1 MVRKKRTS
9 AELTCTEEGCTGC
22 DGESQPP
29 ADPAAA
35 ARLLAIREANPA
47 TAIPCADSESVLFVD
62 RSTGL
67 TRIKRDVVQLAVWRR
82 PEIPP
87 FVRALSDP
95 SFSAADLPSF
105 KGVVTPS
112 DAARTLSHALRA
124 QEGRRRDALGAS
136 GALDAGQLDALVEDV
151 ARLVGL
157 FAKATGEEYVF
168 VRLEALEDNG
178 CVFWH
183 QDCVDFRLCATY
195 RGPCT
200 EFVAPEWSKAVLR
213 RRQADSKHAQSLMHT
228 DVALFKGRGED
239 HDATKLLDHPGIV
252 HRSPRIEA
260 AGICRSVLV
269 LDIPQPWMM
278 QDEDSHDEDDE
289 EDGEEEGEEESDEDD
304 DHHH

>member
-9 AELTCTEEGCTGC
+9 AELTCTDEGCTGC
-22 DGESQPP
+22 DADQAPV
-29 ADPAAA
+29 DPALAT
-35 ARLLAIREANPA
+35 RLLALREPNPA
-47 TAIPCADSESVLFVD
+47 SAIPCADSDSVVFVA

-67 TRIKRDVVQLAVWRR
+67 TQIKRDVVQLAVWRR

-151 ARLVGL
+151 ARLCQL
-157 FAKATGEEYVF
+157 FAKVSGEEYVF

-178 CVFWH
+178 CVFFH

-278 QDEDSHDEDDE
+278 QDDEDSHGEEDDSH
-289 EDGEEEGEEESDEDD
+289 DEEEGEEESEDD
-304 DHHH
+304 DEHHH

>member
-1 MVRKKRTS
+1 MVRKKRNS
-9 AELTCTEEGCTGC
+9 AELTCTEEGCIGC
-22 DGESQPP
+22 DGESKSPV
-29 ADPAAA
+29 DPAAA
-35 ARLLAIREANPA
+35 ARLLLVREPNPA
-47 TAIPCADSESVLFVD
+47 SAIPCADSESVLFVD

-112 DAARTLSHALRA
+112 DAARTLGQALRA

>member
-22 DGESQPP
+22 DGESPTP
-29 ADPAAA
+29 SDPATIK
-35 ARLLAIREANPA
+35 RLLAVREAKSGA
-47 TAIPCADSESVLFVD
+47 AIPCAESESVLFVA

-112 DAARTLSHALRA
+112 DAARTLGQALRA

-289 EDGEEEGEEESDEDD
+289 EDGEEEGEEESEEDD

>member
-1 MVRKKRTS
+1 MVRKKRSS
-9 AELTCTEEGCTGC
+9 AELTCTDEGCTGC
-22 DGESQPP
+22 DGDKEPV
-29 ADPAAA
+29 DTAAA
-35 ARLLAIREANPA
+35 ARLLALRIPNPA
-47 TAIPCADSESVLFVD
+47 SAIPCADSDSVVFVA

-67 TRIKRDVVQLAVWRR
+67 TQIKRDVVQLAVWRR

-151 ARLVGL
+151 ARLCQL
-157 FAKATGEEYVF
+157 FAKVSGEEYVF

-178 CVFWH
+178 CVFFH

-278 QDEDSHDEDDE
+278 QDDEDSHGEEDDSH
-289 EDGEEEGEEESDEDD
+289 DEEEGEEESEDD
-304 DHHH
+304 DEHHH

>member
-9 AELTCTEEGCTGC
+9 AELTCTEEGCIGC
-22 DGESQPP
+22 DGERQLP

-35 ARLLAIREANPA
+35 ARLLAVREQKAGD
-47 TAIPCADSESVLFVD
+47 AIPCADSENVLFVD

-112 DAARTLSHALRA
+112 DAARTLGQALRA

-157 FAKATGEEYVF
+157 FAKVSGEEYVF

-278 QDEDSHDEDDE
+278 QDEDSHDEEDE
-289 EDGEEEGEEESDEDD
+289 EDGEEEGEEESEEDD
-304 DHHH
+304 EHHH

>member
-1 MVRKKRTS
+1 M
-9 AELTCTEEGCTGC
+9 
-22 DGESQPP
+22 
-29 ADPAAA
+29 
-35 ARLLAIREANPA
+35 
-47 TAIPCADSESVLFVD
+47 FVA

-67 TRIKRDVVQLAVWRR
+67 TQIKRDVVQLAVWRR

-112 DAARTLSHALRA
+112 DAARTMGQALRA

-151 ARLVGL
+151 ARLCSL
-157 FAKATGEEYVF
+157 FAKVSGEEYVF

-178 CVFWH
+178 CVFFH

-289 EDGEEEGEEESDEDD
+289 EDGEEEGEEESEDDD

>member
-1 MVRKKRTS
+1 MVRKKRSS

-22 DGESQPP
+22 EGDQAPVDL
-29 ADPAAA
+29 AVA
-35 ARLLAIREANPA
+35 ARLLAVREPNPA
-47 TAIPCADSESVLFVD
+47 SAIPCADSESVLFVD

-112 DAARTLSHALRA
+112 DAARILSQALRA
-124 QEGRRRDALGAS
+124 QEGRRQDALGAS

>member
-1 MVRKKRTS
+1 M
-9 AELTCTEEGCTGC
+9 
-22 DGESQPP
+22 
-29 ADPAAA
+29 
-35 ARLLAIREANPA
+35 
-47 TAIPCADSESVLFVD
+47 D

-95 SFSAADLPSF
+95 SFGAADLPSF

-112 DAARTLSHALRA
+112 DAARTLSQALRA

-157 FAKATGEEYVF
+157 FAKVSGEEYVF

-289 EDGEEEGEEESDEDD
+289 EDGEEEGEEESEDDD

>member
-1 MVRKKRTS
+1 MGRKKRTG

-22 DGESQPP
+22 DAESQFP
-29 ADPAAA
+29 ADPPAA
-35 ARLLAIREANPA
+35 ARLLAIREPNPA
-47 TAIPCADSESVLFVD
+47 SAIPCADSESVLFVD

-112 DAARTLSHALRA
+112 DAARTLSQALRA

-151 ARLVGL
+151 VRLVGL
-157 FAKATGEEYVF
+157 FAKVSGEEYVF
-168 VRLEALEDNG
+168 EALEDNG

-289 EDGEEEGEEESDEDD
+289 EDGEEEGEEESEEDD
-304 DHHH
+304 EHHH

>member
-1 MVRKKRTS
+1 MR
-9 AELTCTEEGCTGC
+9 
-22 DGESQPP
+22 
-29 ADPAAA
+29 AALAVTA
-35 ARLLAIREANPA
+35 ARLLAVREPKAGD
-47 TAIPCADSESVLFVD
+47 AIPCADSENVLFVD

-112 DAARTLSHALRA
+112 DAARTLGQALRA

-157 FAKATGEEYVF
+157 FAKVSGEEYVV

-239 HDATKLLDHPGIV
+239 HRDEAPRPPRDRPPLAAHRGGGDLPLGAGARHPAAVDDAG
-252 HRSPRIEA
+252 RGRPRR
-260 AGICRSVLV
+260 G
-269 LDIPQPWMM
+269 
-278 QDEDSHDEDDE
+278 
-289 EDGEEEGEEESDEDD
+289 G
-304 DHHH
+304 

>member
-1 MVRKKRTS
+1 MVRKKRSS
-9 AELTCTEEGCTGC
+9 AELTCTDEGCTGC
-22 DGESQPP
+22 DGDQAP

-35 ARLLAIREANPA
+35 ARLLAVREPNPA
-47 TAIPCADSESVLFVD
+47 AAIPCADSESVVFVA

-67 TRIKRDVVQLAVWRR
+67 TQIKRDVVQLAVWRR

-112 DAARTLSHALRA
+112 DAARILSQALRA
-124 QEGRRRDALGAS
+124 QEGRRQDALGAS

-289 EDGEEEGEEESDEDD
+289 EDGEEEGEEESDDE
-304 DHHH
+304 HHH